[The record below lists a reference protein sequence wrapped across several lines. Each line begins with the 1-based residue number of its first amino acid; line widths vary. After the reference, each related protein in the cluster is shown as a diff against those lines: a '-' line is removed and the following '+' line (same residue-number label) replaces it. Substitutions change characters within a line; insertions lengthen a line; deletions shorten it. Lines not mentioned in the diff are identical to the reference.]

1 MIRGLEAGSLGSGKL
16 GALVRVEVG
25 DGDPEQADI
34 SLAHVDDGHQS
45 AVAAAAAAAAVV
57 DEVVGSPGPEGRDG
71 EGGRDAVEVSIERR

>member
-25 DGDPEQADI
+25 DDDPEQADI

-45 AVAAAAAAAAVV
+45 AVAAAAAAVV